1 MAAGGG
7 GADGLPPGLRF
18 DPTDGELVSRFLLRR
33 LQGKPLPLNGVILEA
48 DPLSVPPW
56 KLLAEHGRGD
66 EGFFFAEAR
75 AKNGKGSRQKRTVE
89 GGGLWQGQRVCA
101 DGEKLL
107 VPDGGGGGVEVEIVW
122 RKYLLSFFAEGERGS
137 SGWVMHEYA
146 VTSPAELASSTM
158 RLYRVRFSGHGKKR
172 KREPQSGEDGV
183 GRARAAPQSA
193 GTETALLE
201 ERVMPPQPAPQSVG
215 TEDALV
221 EERIPPP
228 QPVPIP
234 PIAGTEDALD
244 VGTEDVRGRA
254 APQSAGTES
263 ALLEECVLPPQ
274 TAPQITGT
282 GVALLDEVVPPPQTV
297 SISPPAALVDAVDD
311 ADCANQGCSGVMDDS
326 TMVFSHLPDMITLP
340 AEEGDAAGG
349 AALAS
354 MDYSWAD
361 FEFPEINM
369 DELPS
374 CIDFT
379 TTDPSCLDI
388 ELSMGDLHEPQS
400 TGIESDLL
408 EEFVPQPQP
417 VLVPPLAALVEVA
430 DSSEGP
436 DQGCS
441 VVMHDSSA
449 VFTPLSDPIVLPE
462 EEEADRPDAP
472 AGTMSLDYQNYSLS
486 DFEFPEYPLLDVAG
500 DADGA
505 DQCSSN
511 VMDDSSMVF
520 SHLEDLITLPAEEAE
535 ADACS
540 AAPAPS
546 LDNQKYSSQGII
558 DSEAPALSDFE
569 FPETIDEVLNS
580 INFTMAD
587 PSCLDM
593 EFSMDD
599 LLDFD
604 LPAD

>member
-7 GADGLPPGLRF
+7 GADGLPLGLKF
-18 DPTDGELVSRFLLRR
+18 DPTDGELVGRFLLRR

-89 GGGLWQGQRVCA
+89 GGGLWQGQRVCV

-107 VPDGGGGGVEVEIVW
+107 VPDGGGGGGVEVEIAW
-122 RKYLLSFFAEGERGS
+122 RKYMLSFVAEGESAS

-146 VTSPAELASSTM
+146 VTSPAELAASPI

-172 KREPQSGEDGV
+172 KREPHLDEGV
-183 GRARAAPQSA
+183 RA
-193 GTETALLE
+193 
-201 ERVMPPQPAPQSVG
+201 
-215 TEDALV
+215 
-221 EERIPPP
+221 
-228 QPVPIP
+228 
-234 PIAGTEDALD
+234 
-244 VGTEDVRGRA
+244 RA

-282 GVALLDEVVPPPQTV
+282 GVALLDEVVPPTQAM
-297 SISPPAALVDAVDD
+297 SISPPEALVDAVDD
-311 ADCANQGCSGVMDDS
+311 ADCPNQGCSGVMDDS
-326 TMVFSHLPDMITLP
+326 TMVFSHLQDMITLP
-340 AEEGDAAGG
+340 TEEGDATGG
-349 AALAS
+349 AALPS
-354 MDYSWAD
+354 MD
-361 FEFPEINM
+361 M

-374 CIDFT
+374 CIDLH
-379 TTDPSCLDI
+379 DPS
-388 ELSMGDLHEPQS
+388 SMNDLHDPQS

-417 VLVPPLAALVEVA
+417 VPVPPLAALVEVA
-430 DSSEGP
+430 DTSEGP

-441 VVMHDSSA
+441 GVTHDSSV
-449 VFTPLSDPIVLPE
+449 VFTHFSDLIVLPE
-462 EEEADRPDAP
+462 EEADATGGAAPAP
-472 AGTMSLDYQNYSLS
+472 AGTMSLDYQHYALS
-486 DFEFPEYPLLDVAG
+486 DFEFPEYPLLEERVPVVDVSS

-511 VMDDSSMVF
+511 VMDESSMVF
-520 SHLEDLITLPAEEAE
+520 IHLEDLTTLPAEEADQ
-535 ADACS
+535 ADNCS
-540 AAPAPS
+540 AEPAS
-546 LDNQKYSSQGII
+546 LLDNQNYSSLGVI
-558 DSEAPALSDFE
+558 DGEAPALSDFE
-569 FPETIDEVLNS
+569 FPETTEEVLN
-580 INFTMAD
+580 IIDFTMAD

-593 EFSMDD
+593 EFSMED

>member
-146 VTSPAELASSTM
+146 VTSPAELAASPI

-201 ERVMPPQPAPQSVG
+201 ERVMPPQP
-215 TEDALV
+215 
-221 EERIPPP
+221 
-228 QPVPIP
+228 
-234 PIAGTEDALD
+234 
-244 VGTEDVRGRA
+244 
-254 APQSAGTES
+254 
-263 ALLEECVLPPQ
+263 
-274 TAPQITGT
+274 
-282 GVALLDEVVPPPQTV
+282 TV

-340 AEEGDAAGG
+340 AEEGDA
-349 AALAS
+349 
-354 MDYSWAD
+354 
-361 FEFPEINM
+361 
-369 DELPS
+369 
-374 CIDFT
+374 
-379 TTDPSCLDI
+379 
-388 ELSMGDLHEPQS
+388 S